1 MNFRNVFSFCLLMF
15 LLAVSSLFGQQ
26 TLPDQ
31 FVGGGV
37 HYNQQSSPNLSGF
50 VGYAK
55 KINADRGIYSYTLI
69 RETSLTLKPKAQLQ
83 TSTETGAAWHVG
95 KFGAFELFAL
105 GTGGIAAAGGVQGT
119 NTGFAGS
126 GGALAVKQLSGGWFI
141 GASAWAAYSSIP
153 GAGVSYPVGLVLGWG
168 K

>member
-1 MNFRNVFSFCLLMF
+1 MNFRNLTVFCLLF
-15 LLAVSSLFGQQ
+15 LLAVFSIFAQ
-26 TLPDQ
+26 TALPDQ
-31 FVGGGV
+31 FVGGGL
-37 HYNQQSSPNLSGF
+37 HYAQQSSPNLSGF

-55 KINADRGIYSYTLI
+55 QIDKERGVYSYTLI

-83 TSTETGAAWHVG
+83 TSTETGVAVFVG
-95 KFGAFELFAL
+95 KFGAFQLFGL
-105 GTGGIAAAGGVQGT
+105 GTGGIAAAGSTQGT

-126 GGALAVKQLSGGWFI
+126 GGALAMKSLPRGWYI

-153 GAGVSYPVGLVLGWG
+153 GAGVSYPVGLVIGWG

>member
-1 MNFRNVFSFCLLMF
+1 MNFRNITVFCLLL
-15 LLAVSSLFGQQ
+15 LLAVFSALAQSA
-26 TLPDQ
+26 LPDQ
-31 FVGGGV
+31 FVGGGL
-37 HYNQQSSPNLSGF
+37 HYAQQSSPNLSGF
-50 VGYAK
+50 IGYAK
-55 KINADRGIYSYTLI
+55 QIDKDRGIYSYTLI
-69 RETSLTLKPKAQLQ
+69 RETSLTLKPKPQLQ

-95 KFGAFELFAL
+95 KFGAFDLFAL

-126 GGALAVKQLSGGWFI
+126 GGALAVKPLPHGWFI

-153 GAGVSYPVGLVLGWG
+153 GAGVSYPVGLVVGWG